1 MRALIPGGAG
11 PAGPPTVAPAAIRV
25 AYIMSRFPKLTETFV
40 LNEILAVEDAGASV
54 DIYPLLREKASVL
67 QPGAADL
74 VTRARYQPFLSVAIL
89 ASQGW
94 WLARQPR
101 RYLGAAWAIIRDGW
115 GSPWFIL
122 GGLAIMPK
130 VAHAA
135 RHMADD
141 GVSHVHAHF
150 ANHPATAGLVVHR
163 LTGLPFSFTAHGSD
177 IHKDRHMLCRKV
189 SEAAFV
195 VAVSRSNADVIAG
208 ECGPDARSRM
218 HVIRCGVDLDR
229 FRPPHQ
235 QDGEAA
241 ADPTRPVPD
250 PTQPVAA
257 ATEPVSGGTQ
267 PVSGAKPLSIVA
279 VGTLH
284 EVKGQTH
291 LVEACR
297 RLVADGVDI
306 RCELIG
312 DGPDRDALTAQIRA
326 AGLGESVRLLGVL
339 PHDRLAERM
348 RAADVLVAPSVPS
361 SDGRREG
368 LPVVLMEAMAT
379 GLAVVASDLSGIPEL
394 VEDGVTGLLT
404 PPGDPAAIAAAL
416 ACLARE
422 PELRRRLAAAG
433 RERVQAEYDQDASA
447 QRLVDLFRRHA
458 PVPGGAVT

>member
-40 LNEILAVEDAGASV
+40 LNEILAVEDAGARV

-74 VTRARYQPFLSVAIL
+74 VTRARYQPFLSIAIL

-94 WLARQPR
+94 WLARRPR
-101 RYLGAAWAIIRDGW
+101 RYLGTAWAIIREGW

-135 RHMADD
+135 RQMASD

-208 ECGPDARSRM
+208 ECGPEARTRM

-235 QDGEAA
+235 DDAEAA
-241 ADPTRPVPD
+241 PDATQHAPGAMPPVPD
-250 PTQPVAA
+250 ATQPA
-257 ATEPVSGGTQ
+257 PG
-267 PVSGAKPLSIVA
+267 PRPLSIVA

-297 RLVADGVDI
+297 RLVADGVDV

-312 DGPDRDALTAQIRA
+312 DGPDREALTAQIQA
-326 AGLGESVRLLGVL
+326 AGLSDRVRLLGLL

-394 VEDGVTGLLT
+394 VEDDVTGLLT
-404 PPGDPAAIAAAL
+404 PPGDAVAIAAAL
-416 ACLARE
+416 ARLARD
-422 PELRRRLAAAG
+422 PDLRCRLAAAG

-447 QRLVDLFRRHA
+447 QRLVDLFRQHA
-458 PVPGGAVT
+458 PVVSGVVA

>member
-1 MRALIPGGAG
+1 
-11 PAGPPTVAPAAIRV
+11 VW
-25 AYIMSRFPKLTETFV
+25 S
-40 LNEILAVEDAGASV
+40 
-54 DIYPLLREKASVL
+54 
-67 QPGAADL
+67 
-74 VTRARYQPFLSVAIL
+74 
-89 ASQGW
+89 
-94 WLARQPR
+94 
-101 RYLGAAWAIIRDGW
+101 IIRDGW

-122 GGLAIMPK
+122 GGLTIMPK

-135 RHMADD
+135 RQMLSD
-141 GVSHVHAHF
+141 GVVHVHCHF

-208 ECGPDARSRM
+208 ECGSGARAAM

-229 FRPPHQ
+229 FRPPQ
-235 QDGEAA
+235 QDAELPTAQGAG
-241 ADPTRPVPD
+241 ADLQGWADASGQVPD
-250 PTQPVAA
+250 
-257 ATEPVSGGTQ
+257 AT
-267 PVSGAKPLSIVA
+267 PLSIVA

-297 RLVADGVDI
+297 RLVADGVHV

-312 DGPDRDALTAQIRA
+312 DGPDREALAAQIQA
-326 AGLGESVRLLGVL
+326 AGLADAVRLAGVL
-339 PHDRLAERM
+339 PHDQLAERM

-416 ACLARE
+416 ARLARE
-422 PELRRRLAAAG
+422 PDLRRRLAAAG
-433 RERVQAEYDQDASA
+433 RGRVQAEFDQTLSA
-447 QRLVDLFRRHA
+447 QRLVDLFREHA
-458 PVPGGAVT
+458 PVARGAVA